1 MFFSICTR
9 MARAPASV
17 ATRLAVSRLL
27 LVAVA
32 LAPLG
37 AIAQSPTPLSLSE
50 ALKLAHARSPQLAA
64 QSAAISAAES
74 LIVSAGQRP
83 DPQLA
88 IGVENLPIN
97 GPDAFSI
104 GRDFMTMRKIG
115 ISQQFTRTD
124 KLQARQA
131 KAVAERQREQAK
143 LVSTETDLRREVAL
157 AWLDRY
163 FIEQRLRV
171 LHDLER
177 ETALLADATRAALA
191 GGKGSPADPIVARTA
206 RVQVQDRI
214 QEVDR
219 DLKGAQASLARYLG
233 DAQAARLL
241 DTPPSF
247 YALPHTAN
255 EFLQVLEHHPQLLT
269 YEPMEAMAR
278 ADIAEAQAAK
288 KPDWSLELAYA
299 QRGSSFSNMVTI
311 QARIDLPIFSEKRQ
325 DPLIAA
331 RYKALEQVRAER
343 EEARRMHEADIKRLL
358 ADWET
363 ARARLNRY
371 SEELVPLSREAVA
384 AALAAYRS
392 GRGTLTAALEAR
404 RTAVETRFADVQMQ
418 AELARAWANLNFL
431 VPENLPGKEAK

>member
-1 MFFSICTR
+1 MIFSVISR
-9 MARAPASV
+9 LLRASEPAV
-17 ATRLAVSRLL
+17 PGLIVRRLL
-27 LVAVA
+27 LVAIA
-32 LAPLG
+32 FTPLCVV
-37 AIAQSPTPLSLSE
+37 AQSLTPLTLAE
-50 ALKLAHARSPQLAA
+50 ALRLAQARSPQLVA

-83 DPQLA
+83 DPQLG
-88 IGVENLPIN
+88 IGVENLPVN
-97 GPDAFSI
+97 GSDAFSI

-115 ISQQFTRTD
+115 ISQQFTRTE
-124 KLQARQA
+124 KLHAREA

-143 LVSTETDLRREVAL
+143 LLSTETDLRREVAL

-171 LHDLER
+171 LRDLER
-177 ETALLADATRAALA
+177 ETALLAEAARAALA
-191 GGKGSPADPIVARTA
+191 GGKGSPADPIIARTA
-206 RVQVQDRI
+206 RVQGQDRI
-214 QEVDR
+214 QELER
-219 DLKGAQASLARYLG
+219 DLKGAQASLTRYMG
-233 DAQAARLL
+233 DTEAARPL
-241 DTPPSF
+241 DKPPSF
-247 YALPHTAN
+247 YTLPHTPN

-278 ADIAEAQAAK
+278 ADIAVAQAAK

-311 QARIDLPIFSEKRQ
+311 QARIDLPIFSAKRQ
-325 DPLIAA
+325 DPVIAA

-343 EEARRMHEADIKRLL
+343 EEARRMHEAEIKRML

-363 ARARLNRY
+363 ARARLKRY
-371 SEELVPLSREAVA
+371 WEELVPLSREAAA

-404 RTAVETRFADVQMQ
+404 RTAIETRLADVQTQ
-418 AELARAWANLNFL
+418 AEFARAWANLNFL
-431 VPENLPGKEAK
+431 VLENAPKKELK

>member
-1 MFFSICTR
+1 MFFSIC
-9 MARAPASV
+9 ARIAGAPA
-17 ATRLAVSRLL
+17 AAAPGLAVSRLL

-32 LAPLG
+32 LAPLY
-37 AIAQSPTPLSLSE
+37 AAAQNPTPLSLPE
-50 ALKLAHARSPQLAA
+50 ALRLAQARSPQLVA

-83 DPQLA
+83 DPQLG
-88 IGVENLPIN
+88 ISVENLPIN

-115 ISQQFTRTD
+115 ISQQFTRTE
-124 KLQARQA
+124 KLHAREA
-131 KAVAERQREQAK
+131 KAVAEKQSEQAK
-143 LVSTETDLRREVAL
+143 LISAETDLRRQVAL
-157 AWLDRY
+157 AWLERY

-171 LHDLER
+171 LRDLER
-177 ETALLADATRAALA
+177 ETALLAEAARAAVA
-191 GGKGSPADPIVARTA
+191 GGKGSPADPIIARTA

-214 QEVDR
+214 QEADR
-219 DLKGAQASLARYLG
+219 DLRGAQASLARYVG
-233 DAQAARLL
+233 ETEATRPL
-241 DTPPSF
+241 DKPPSF
-247 YALPHTAN
+247 YALPHAPN
-255 EFLQVLEHHPQLLT
+255 EFLQVLEHHPLLLT

-311 QARIDLPIFSEKRQ
+311 QARIDLPVFSEKRQ
-325 DPLIAA
+325 DPVIAA
-331 RYKALEQVRAER
+331 RYKALQQVQAER
-343 EEARRMHEADIKRLL
+343 EEARRMHEAEIKRML

-363 ARARLNRY
+363 ARARLKRY
-371 SEELVPLSREAVA
+371 GQELVPLSREAAA

-392 GRGTLTAALEAR
+392 GRGNLAAALDAR
-404 RTAVETRFADVQMQ
+404 RTAIETRFADVQTQ

-431 VPENLPGKEAK
+431 VPESAPRKDVK

>member
-1 MFFSICTR
+1 MFFSIC
-9 MARAPASV
+9 ARIAGAPA
-17 ATRLAVSRLL
+17 AAAPGLAVSRLL

-32 LAPLG
+32 LAPLY
-37 AIAQSPTPLSLSE
+37 AAAQNPTPLSLPE
-50 ALKLAHARSPQLAA
+50 ALRLAQARSPQLVA

-83 DPQLA
+83 DPQLG
-88 IGVENLPIN
+88 ISVENLPIN

-115 ISQQFTRTD
+115 ISQQFTRTE
-124 KLQARQA
+124 KLHAREA
-131 KAVAERQREQAK
+131 KAVAEKQSEQAK
-143 LVSTETDLRREVAL
+143 LISAETDLRRQVAL
-157 AWLDRY
+157 AWLERY

-171 LHDLER
+171 LRDLER
-177 ETALLADATRAALA
+177 ETALLAEAARAAVA
-191 GGKGSPADPIVARTA
+191 GGKGSPADPIIARTA

-214 QEVDR
+214 QEADR
-219 DLKGAQASLARYLG
+219 DLRGAQASLARYVG
-233 DAQAARLL
+233 ETEATRPL
-241 DTPPSF
+241 DKPPSF
-247 YALPHTAN
+247 YALPHAPN
-255 EFLQVLEHHPQLLT
+255 EFLQVLEHHPLLLT

-311 QARIDLPIFSEKRQ
+311 QARIDLPVFSEKRQ
-325 DPLIAA
+325 DPVIAA
-331 RYKALEQVRAER
+331 RYKALQQVQAER
-343 EEARRMHEADIKRLL
+343 EEARRMHEAEIKRMV

-363 ARARLNRY
+363 ARARLKRY
-371 SEELVPLSREAVA
+371 GQELVPLSREAAA

-392 GRGTLTAALEAR
+392 GRGNLAAALDAR
-404 RTAVETRFADVQMQ
+404 RTAIETRFADVQTQ

-431 VPENLPGKEAK
+431 VPESAPRKDVK

>member
-1 MFFSICTR
+1 MIFSID
-9 MARAPASV
+9 ARPSYVPAPV
-17 ATRLAVSRLL
+17 APGWTARRLL

-32 LAPLG
+32 FASLCA
-37 AIAQSPTPLSLSE
+37 AAQNPTPLSLPE
-50 ALKLAHARSPQLAA
+50 ALRLAQVRSPQLAA
-64 QSAAISAAES
+64 QSAAVGAAES

-83 DPQLA
+83 DPQLG

-97 GPDAFSI
+97 GSDAFSV
-104 GRDFMTMRKIG
+104 GGDFMTMRKIG
-115 ISQQFTRTD
+115 ISQQFTRTE
-124 KLQARQA
+124 KLHAREA

-143 LVSTETDLRREVAL
+143 LISAETDLRRDVAL

-171 LHDLER
+171 LRDLER
-177 ETALLADATRAALA
+177 ETALLSEAARAALA
-191 GGKGSPADPIVARTA
+191 GGKGSPADPIIARTA

-219 DLKGAQASLARYLG
+219 DLKGAEASLARYVG
-233 DAQAARLL
+233 DSEAARPL
-241 DTPPSF
+241 DKPPSF
-247 YALPHTAN
+247 YTLPHAPK

-311 QARIDLPIFSEKRQ
+311 QARIDLPIFSKKRQ
-325 DPLIAA
+325 DPVIAA
-331 RYKALEQVRAER
+331 SYKVLEQVRAER
-343 EEARRMHEADIKRLL
+343 EEARRMHEAEIKRML

-363 ARARLNRY
+363 SRARLKRY
-371 SEELVPLSREAVA
+371 WEELVPLSREAAA

-392 GRGTLTAALEAR
+392 GRGNLAAALEAR
-404 RTAVETRFADVQMQ
+404 RTAVETRFADVQTQ

-431 VPENLPGKEAK
+431 VPETALRKEVK

>member
-1 MFFSICTR
+1 MFFSIC
-9 MARAPASV
+9 ARIVCAPALA
-17 ATRLAVSRLL
+17 ATSLTLCWLL
-27 LVAVA
+27 LVAIA
-32 LAPLG
+32 FAPLSTG
-37 AIAQSPTPLSLSE
+37 AQSPPSLSLPE
-50 ALKLAHARSPQLAA
+50 ALRLAQARSPQLAA
-64 QSAAISAAES
+64 QSAAIGAAEN

-83 DPQLA
+83 DPQLG

-97 GPDAFSI
+97 GSDAFSF

-115 ISQQFTRTD
+115 ISQEFTRTE
-124 KLQARQA
+124 KLHAREA

-143 LVSTETDLRREVAL
+143 LISAETDLRREVAL

-163 FIEQRLRV
+163 FIEQQLRV
-171 LHDLER
+171 LRDLER
-177 ETALLADATRAALA
+177 ETALLAEAARAALA

-214 QEVDR
+214 QEVGR
-219 DLKGAQASLARYLG
+219 DLKGAQASLARYVG
-233 DAQAARLL
+233 DTEAARPL
-241 DTPPSF
+241 DKPPSF
-247 YALPHTAN
+247 YTLPHAPN
-255 EFLQVLEHHPQLLT
+255 EFLQVLEHHPKLLT
-269 YEPMEAMAR
+269 YEPTEAMAR

-311 QARIDLPIFSEKRQ
+311 QARIDLPIFGEKRQ
-325 DPLIAA
+325 NPVIAA

-343 EEARRMHEADIKRLL
+343 EEARRMHEAEIKRML

-363 ARARLNRY
+363 ARARLKRY
-371 SEELVPLSREAVA
+371 WEELVPLSREAAA

-392 GRGTLTAALEAR
+392 GRGNLAAALEAR
-404 RTAVETRFADVQMQ
+404 RTAVETRFADVQTQ

-431 VPENLPGKEAK
+431 VSESAPRKYVK

>member
-1 MFFSICTR
+1 MIFSIV
-9 MARAPASV
+9 ARLVRVSEP
-17 ATRLAVSRLL
+17 AVSSLIVRRLL
-27 LVAVA
+27 FVTIAF
-32 LAPLG
+32 APLYVV
-37 AIAQSPTPLSLSE
+37 AQSPTPLSLPA
-50 ALKLAHARSPQLAA
+50 ALRLAQARSPQLAA
-64 QSAAISAAES
+64 QSAAIGAAES

-83 DPQLA
+83 DPQLG

-97 GPDAFSI
+97 GSDAFSV

-115 ISQQFTRTD
+115 ISQQFTRTE
-124 KLQARQA
+124 KLHAREA

-143 LVSTETDLRREVAL
+143 LISAETDLRRDVAL

-171 LHDLER
+171 LRDLER
-177 ETALLADATRAALA
+177 ETALLAEAARAALA
-191 GGKGSPADPIVARTA
+191 GGKGSPADPIIARTA

-219 DLKGAQASLARYLG
+219 DLKGAEASLARYVG
-233 DAQAARLL
+233 DSEAARPL
-241 DTPPSF
+241 DKPPSF
-247 YALPHTAN
+247 YTLPHAPK

-311 QARIDLPIFSEKRQ
+311 QARIDLPVFSEKRQ
-325 DPLIAA
+325 DPVIAA
-331 RYKALEQVRAER
+331 RYKALEQVQAER
-343 EEARRMHEADIKRLL
+343 EEARRMHEAEIKRML

-363 ARARLNRY
+363 ARARIKRY
-371 SEELVPLSREAVA
+371 WEELVPLSREAAA

-392 GRGTLTAALEAR
+392 GRGSLAAALEAR
-404 RTAVETRFADVQMQ
+404 RTAVETRFADVQTQ

-431 VPENLPGKEAK
+431 VSESAPRKEAK

>member
-1 MFFSICTR
+1 MVFSKYAR
-9 MARAPASV
+9 LVRALVMAAPGRTAR
-17 ATRLAVSRLL
+17 RLS

-32 LAPLG
+32 FTTLYA
-37 AIAQSPTPLSLSE
+37 AAQNLTPLSLPE
-50 ALKLAHARSPQLAA
+50 ALKLAQARSPQLAA
-64 QSAAISAAES
+64 QSAAIGAAES

-83 DPQLA
+83 DPQLG

-97 GPDAFSI
+97 GSDAFSV

-115 ISQQFTRTD
+115 ISQQFTRSD
-124 KLQARQA
+124 KLHAREA

-143 LVSTETDLRREVAL
+143 LISVEADLRRDVAL

-171 LHDLER
+171 LRDLER
-177 ETALLADATRAALA
+177 ETALLSEAARAALA
-191 GGKGSPADPIVARTA
+191 GGKGSPADPIIARTA

-214 QEVDR
+214 QEVGR
-219 DLKGAQASLARYLG
+219 DLKGAQASLARYVG
-233 DAQAARLL
+233 DTDAARPL
-241 DTPPSF
+241 DKPPSF
-247 YALPHTAN
+247 YALPHTPN
-255 EFLQVLEHHPQLLT
+255 EFLQVLEHHPRLLT

-311 QARIDLPIFSEKRQ
+311 QARIDLPIFSKKRQ
-325 DPLIAA
+325 DPVIAA
-331 RYKALEQVRAER
+331 RYKALEQVQAER
-343 EEARRMHEADIKRLL
+343 EEARRVHEAEIKRML

-363 ARARLNRY
+363 ARERLKRY
-371 SEELVPLSREAVA
+371 GQELVPLSREAAA

-392 GRGTLTAALEAR
+392 GRGNLSAALDAR
-404 RTAVETRFADVQMQ
+404 RTAVETRFADVQTQ

-431 VPENLPGKEAK
+431 VPETAPKKEVK

>member
-1 MFFSICTR
+1 MFFSICAR
-9 MARAPASV
+9 IARAPTLA
-17 ATRLAVSRLL
+17 APGLAVSRLL

-32 LAPLG
+32 LAPLYV
-37 AIAQSPTPLSLSE
+37 AAQSPTPLSLE
-50 ALKLAHARSPQLAA
+50 QALKLAQARSPQLAA
-64 QSAAISAAES
+64 QSAAIGAAES

-83 DPQLA
+83 DPQLG

-97 GPDAFSI
+97 GPDAFSV

-115 ISQQFTRTD
+115 ISQQFTRTE
-124 KLQARQA
+124 KLHAREA

-143 LVSTETDLRREVAL
+143 LVGAVTDLRRDVAL
-157 AWLDRY
+157 VWLDRY

-171 LHDLER
+171 LRDLDR
-177 ETALLADATRAALA
+177 ETALLAEAARAALA

-214 QEVDR
+214 QELDR
-219 DLKGAQASLARYLG
+219 DLKGAQASLARYVG
-233 DAQAARLL
+233 DTDAARPL
-241 DTPPSF
+241 DKPPSF
-247 YALPHTAN
+247 YTLPHAPN
-255 EFLQVLEHHPQLLT
+255 EFLQMLEHHPRLLT

-325 DPLIAA
+325 DPVIAA
-331 RYKALEQVRAER
+331 RYKVLEKVQAER
-343 EEARRMHEADIKRLL
+343 EEARRMYEAEIKRML

-363 ARARLNRY
+363 ARARLKRY
-371 SEELVPLSREAVA
+371 WEELVPLSREAAA

-392 GRGTLTAALEAR
+392 GRGNLAAALDAR
-404 RTAVETRFADVQMQ
+404 RTAVETRFADVQTQ

-431 VPENLPGKEAK
+431 VPETALKKEVK

>member
-1 MFFSICTR
+1 MIFSVI
-9 MARAPASV
+9 
-17 ATRLAVSRLL
+17 TRLLRASEPAVPGLIVRRLL
-27 LVAVA
+27 LVAIA
-32 LAPLG
+32 FTPLCVV
-37 AIAQSPTPLSLSE
+37 AQSLMPLTLAE
-50 ALKLAHARSPQLAA
+50 ALRLAQARSPQLAA

-83 DPQLA
+83 DPQLG
-88 IGVENLPIN
+88 IGVENLPVN
-97 GPDAFSI
+97 GSDAFSI

-115 ISQQFTRTD
+115 ISQQFTRSD
-124 KLQARQA
+124 KLHAREA

-143 LVSTETDLRREVAL
+143 LLSTETDLRRDVAL
-157 AWLDRY
+157 TWLDRY

-171 LHDLER
+171 LSDLER
-177 ETALLADATRAALA
+177 ETALLAEAARAALA
-191 GGKGSPADPIVARTA
+191 GGKGSPADPIMARTA

-219 DLKGAQASLARYLG
+219 DLKGAQALLARYVG
-233 DAQAARLL
+233 DTEAARPL
-241 DTPPSF
+241 DKPPSF
-247 YALPHTAN
+247 YILPHTPN
-255 EFLQVLEHHPQLLT
+255 EFLQVLAHHPQLLK

-311 QARIDLPIFSEKRQ
+311 QARIDLPVFSAKRQ
-325 DPLIAA
+325 DPVIAA

-343 EEARRMHEADIKRLL
+343 EEARRMHEADIKRML

-363 ARARLNRY
+363 ARARIKRFG
-371 SEELVPLSREAVA
+371 EELVPLSRVAAA

-404 RTAVETRFADVQMQ
+404 RTAVETRLADVQTQ
-418 AELARAWANLNFL
+418 AEFARAWANLNFL
-431 VPENLPGKEAK
+431 VLENVPKKELK

>member
-1 MFFSICTR
+1 MFFSICAQI
-9 MARAPASV
+9 AREPTPAAPG
-17 ATRLAVSRLL
+17 LALSRLL

-32 LAPLG
+32 LAPLY
-37 AIAQSPTPLSLSE
+37 AAAQNPTPLSLPE
-50 ALKLAHARSPQLAA
+50 ALRLAQARSPQLAA

-83 DPQLA
+83 DPQLG

-115 ISQQFTRTD
+115 ISQQFTRSE
-124 KLQARQA
+124 KLHAREA
-131 KAVAERQREQAK
+131 KAVAEKQSEQAK
-143 LVSTETDLRREVAL
+143 LISAETDLRRQVAL
-157 AWLDRY
+157 AWLERY

-171 LHDLER
+171 LRDLER
-177 ETALLADATRAALA
+177 ETALLAEAARAAVA
-191 GGKGSPADPIVARTA
+191 GGKGSPADPIIARTA

-214 QEVDR
+214 QEADR
-219 DLKGAQASLARYLG
+219 DLRGAQASLARYVG
-233 DAQAARLL
+233 ETEATRPL
-241 DTPPSF
+241 DKPPSF
-247 YALPHTAN
+247 YALPHAPN
-255 EFLQVLEHHPQLLT
+255 EFLQVLEHHPLLLT

-311 QARIDLPIFSEKRQ
+311 QARIDLPVFSEKRQ
-325 DPLIAA
+325 DPVIAA
-331 RYKALEQVRAER
+331 RYKALQQVQAER
-343 EEARRMHEADIKRLL
+343 EEARRMHEAEIKRML

-363 ARARLNRY
+363 ARARLKRY
-371 SEELVPLSREAVA
+371 GQELVPLSREAAA

-392 GRGTLTAALEAR
+392 GRGNLAAALDAR
-404 RTAVETRFADVQMQ
+404 RTAIETRFADVQTQ

-431 VPENLPGKEAK
+431 VPESAPRKDVK

>member
-1 MFFSICTR
+1 MFFSIC
-9 MARAPASV
+9 ARIAGAPA
-17 ATRLAVSRLL
+17 AAAPGLAVSRLL
-27 LVAVA
+27 LVAVV

-37 AIAQSPTPLSLSE
+37 AAAQSATPLSLPE
-50 ALKLAHARSPQLAA
+50 ALRLAQARSPQLLA

-83 DPQLA
+83 DPQLG

-97 GPDAFSI
+97 GPDAFSM

-115 ISQQFTRTD
+115 ISQQFTRSE
-124 KLQARQA
+124 KLHAREA
-131 KAVAERQREQAK
+131 KAVAEKQSEQAK
-143 LVSTETDLRREVAL
+143 LISAETDLRRQVAL
-157 AWLDRY
+157 AWLERY

-171 LHDLER
+171 LRDLER
-177 ETALLADATRAALA
+177 ETALLAEAARAAVA
-191 GGKGSPADPIVARTA
+191 GGKGSPADPIIARTA

-214 QEVDR
+214 QEADR
-219 DLKGAQASLARYLG
+219 DLRGAQASLARYVG
-233 DAQAARLL
+233 ETETTRPL
-241 DTPPSF
+241 DKPPSF
-247 YALPHTAN
+247 YALPHAPN
-255 EFLQVLEHHPQLLT
+255 EFLQVLEHHPLLLT

-311 QARIDLPIFSEKRQ
+311 QARIDLPVFSEKRQ
-325 DPLIAA
+325 DPVIAA
-331 RYKALEQVRAER
+331 RYKALQQVQAER
-343 EEARRMHEADIKRLL
+343 EEARRMHEAEIKRMV

-363 ARARLNRY
+363 ARARLKRY
-371 SEELVPLSREAVA
+371 GQELVPLSREAAA

-392 GRGTLTAALEAR
+392 GRGNLAAALDAR
-404 RTAVETRFADVQMQ
+404 RTAIETRFADVQTQ

-431 VPENLPGKEAK
+431 VPESAPRKDVK

>member
-1 MFFSICTR
+1 MFFSIC
-9 MARAPASV
+9 ARIAGAPA
-17 ATRLAVSRLL
+17 AAAPGLAVSRLL

-32 LAPLG
+32 LAPLY
-37 AIAQSPTPLSLSE
+37 AAAQNPTPLSLPE
-50 ALKLAHARSPQLAA
+50 ALRLAQARSPQLVA

-83 DPQLA
+83 DPQLG

-115 ISQQFTRTD
+115 ISQQFTRSE
-124 KLQARQA
+124 KLHAREA
-131 KAVAERQREQAK
+131 KAVAEKQSEQAK
-143 LVSTETDLRREVAL
+143 LISAETDLRRQVAL
-157 AWLDRY
+157 AWLERY

-171 LHDLER
+171 LRDLER
-177 ETALLADATRAALA
+177 ETALLAEAARAAVA
-191 GGKGSPADPIVARTA
+191 GGKGSPADPIIARTA

-214 QEVDR
+214 QEADR
-219 DLKGAQASLARYLG
+219 DLRGAQASLARYVG
-233 DAQAARLL
+233 ETEATRPL
-241 DTPPSF
+241 DKPPSF
-247 YALPHTAN
+247 YALPHAPN
-255 EFLQVLEHHPQLLT
+255 EFLQVLEHHPLLLT

-325 DPLIAA
+325 DPVIAA
-331 RYKALEQVRAER
+331 RYKALQQVQAER
-343 EEARRMHEADIKRLL
+343 EEARRMHEAEIKRML

-363 ARARLNRY
+363 ARARLKRY
-371 SEELVPLSREAVA
+371 GQELVPLSREAAA

-392 GRGTLTAALEAR
+392 GRGNLAAALDAR
-404 RTAVETRFADVQMQ
+404 RTAIETRFADVQTQ

-431 VPENLPGKEAK
+431 VPESAPRKDVK

>member
-1 MFFSICTR
+1 MFFSICAQI
-9 MARAPASV
+9 AREPTPAAPG
-17 ATRLAVSRLL
+17 LALSRLL

-32 LAPLG
+32 LAPLY
-37 AIAQSPTPLSLSE
+37 AAAQNPTPLSLPE
-50 ALKLAHARSPQLAA
+50 ALRLAQARSPQLVA

-83 DPQLA
+83 DPQLG
-88 IGVENLPIN
+88 ISVENLPIN

-115 ISQQFTRTD
+115 ISQQFTRTE
-124 KLQARQA
+124 KLHAREA
-131 KAVAERQREQAK
+131 KAVAEKQSEQAK
-143 LVSTETDLRREVAL
+143 LISAETDLRRQVAL
-157 AWLDRY
+157 AWLERY

-171 LHDLER
+171 LRDLER
-177 ETALLADATRAALA
+177 ETALLAEAARAAVA
-191 GGKGSPADPIVARTA
+191 GGKGSPADPIIARTA

-214 QEVDR
+214 QEADR
-219 DLKGAQASLARYLG
+219 DLRGAQASLARYVG
-233 DAQAARLL
+233 ETEATRPL
-241 DTPPSF
+241 DKPPSF
-247 YALPHTAN
+247 YALPHAPN
-255 EFLQVLEHHPQLLT
+255 EFLQVLEHHPLLLT

-325 DPLIAA
+325 DPVIAA
-331 RYKALEQVRAER
+331 RYKALQQVQAER
-343 EEARRMHEADIKRLL
+343 EEARRMHEAEIKRML

-363 ARARLNRY
+363 ARARLKRY
-371 SEELVPLSREAVA
+371 GQELVPLSREAAA

-392 GRGTLTAALEAR
+392 GRGNLAAALDAR
-404 RTAVETRFADVQMQ
+404 RTAIETRFADVQTQ

-431 VPENLPGKEAK
+431 VPESAPRKDVK